1 MLGDSLSLGWLRHCW
16 NILLIT
22 HLYTLPFLGLSP
34 TLTGDH
40 MLLRELVA
48 VNQTTCPIQNGS
60 YTHLLHLPAPPQLAR
75 LLMLSSH
82 PLPCR
87 AQGKLGLQGLR
98 EEVRRGWGT
107 PSLVPTAMWSMGKP
121 VPPPLSCQMAQGPV
135 GRHHCSLLPI
145 PPPPLLC
152 SPGYISHNTCATST
166 WGGHS
171 FTLGTSPGTHDP
183 SRGLRAKLDSVL
195 HLRGT

>member
-135 GRHHCSLLPI
+135 GRHHCSLLPV
-145 PPPPLLC
+145 PPPPPSLL
-152 SPGYISHNTCATST
+152 
-166 WGGHS
+166 
-171 FTLGTSPGTHDP
+171 
-183 SRGLRAKLDSVL
+183 SRL
-195 HLRGT
+195 HLSQYMCHLNLGRPQFHPRDKSGDT

>member
-1 MLGDSLSLGWLRHCW
+1 MPHSYAGRQPKFGVAQTLLRGW
-16 NILLIT
+16 NISLIT

-135 GRHHCSLLPI
+135 GRHHCSLLPV
-145 PPPPLLC
+145 PLPLF
-152 SPGYISHNTCATST
+152 SALRATSLT
-166 WGGHS
+166 IHVPPQPGEA
-171 FTLGTSPGTHDP
+171 TVSP
-183 SRGLRAKLDSVL
+183 
-195 HLRGT
+195 

>member
-107 PSLVPTAMWSMGKP
+107 PSLVPTAMWSMGIVQEPEGPP
-121 VPPPLSCQMAQGPV
+121 VLWLLLGFV
-135 GRHHCSLLPI
+135 GSQCPQQ
-145 PPPPLLC
+145 
-152 SPGYISHNTCATST
+152 
-166 WGGHS
+166 
-171 FTLGTSPGTHDP
+171 
-183 SRGLRAKLDSVL
+183 
-195 HLRGT
+195 

>member
-1 MLGDSLSLGWLRHCW
+1 MGLEYLINYPSLYPSLSGFVS
-16 NILLIT
+16 NINWRQYALKRISCRQPNNMP
-22 HLYTLPFLGLSP
+22 YP
-34 TLTGDH
+34 
-40 MLLRELVA
+40 
-48 VNQTTCPIQNGS
+48 NGS

-135 GRHHCSLLPI
+135 GRHHCSLLPTPSPSSLLSGLSLTI
-145 PPPPLLC
+145 HVPPQPGEATV
-152 SPGYISHNTCATST
+152 SP
-166 WGGHS
+166 
-171 FTLGTSPGTHDP
+171 
-183 SRGLRAKLDSVL
+183 
-195 HLRGT
+195 

>member
-1 MLGDSLSLGWLRHCW
+1 MGLEYLINYPSLYPSLSGFVSNINWRQYALKRISCHQPNNMPYPKWLLHPPASSSSP
-16 NILLIT
+16 IST
-22 HLYTLPFLGLSP
+22 GKTSYAVLSP
-34 TLTGDH
+34 
-40 MLLRELVA
+40 
-48 VNQTTCPIQNGS
+48 P
-60 YTHLLHLPAPPQLAR
+60 
-75 LLMLSSH
+75 
-82 PLPCR
+82 PCR
-87 AQGKLGLQGLR
+87 AQGKLGLPGLR

-145 PPPPLLC
+145 LPPPLLC
-152 SPGYISHNTCATST
+152 SPGYISHNTCAISN

-171 FTLGTSPGTHDP
+171 FTLGTSPRTHDP
-183 SRGLRAKLDSVL
+183 SRDLRAKLESVL